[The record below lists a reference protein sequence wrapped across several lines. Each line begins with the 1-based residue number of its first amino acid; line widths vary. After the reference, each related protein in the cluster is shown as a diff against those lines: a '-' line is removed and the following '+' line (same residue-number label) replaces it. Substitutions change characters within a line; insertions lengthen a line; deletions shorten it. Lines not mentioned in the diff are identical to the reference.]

1 VRSVLVRYDTR
12 LTPKGEKQAR
22 SLSSRVRALS
32 PAPEVLLAS
41 PLTRALSTS
50 ELAFEGVDIP
60 RVRHESCPYLGW
72 ITEEALHREMQRK
85 LLHAA
90 RSVRT

>member
-60 RVRHESCPYLGW
+60 RVSGSACGSFTWQHLS
-72 ITEEALHREMQRK
+72 
-85 LLHAA
+85 HA
-90 RSVRT
+90 RTWAG